1 MYKLD
6 ITLGKIAGA
15 IPVLQQIKS
24 KKPSFKV
31 DYWLMRNIKLYVD
44 SYNFFIQKREEIFEK
59 YCDKII
65 NEFAP
70 EGSYYTLDINGTI
83 QFNLKPGISNEEFQ
97 KDMDELM
104 KMPCDDIV
112 PYKLS
117 LEVINNSGDFSL
129 DNEDDIF
136 AIDYLLTE

>member
-1 MYKLD
+1 MD

-15 IPVLQQIKS
+15 IPVLQQIKN
-24 KKPSFKV
+24 KKPSFKI
-31 DYWLMRNIKLYVD
+31 DYWAMRNIKLYAD

-59 YCDKII
+59 YCDKIK
-65 NEFAP
+65 NEVTP
-70 EGSYYTLDINGTI
+70 EGCYYSFDKNGVI
-83 QFNLKPGISNEEFQ
+83 QFNLKSGISNEDFQ

-104 KMPCDDIV
+104 KMPCDDIA